1 MMGDRIVITGG
12 TVVSGDTPFRADVL
26 VDGERIVAIM
36 TDASAVEGVARVD
49 AQGLLPMPGGIDAHT
64 HFEEPDP
71 ELLAGFATGG
81 AAAAAGGVT
90 TVVEMPQAH
99 PTTTTADL
107 LQEKIGLIAQ
117 HAITDVAL
125 YGGVIGEPAQ
135 PFAELVRMAALGAAA
150 FKQNDTFRLSGH

>member
-1 MMGDRIVITGG
+1 MMGDR
-12 TVVSGDTPFRADVL
+12 VVSGEALFRADVL
-26 VDGERIVAIM
+26 IDGERILAIM
-36 TDASAVEGVARVD
+36 ADANAVEDAARVD
-49 AQGLLPMPGGIDAHT
+49 TQGLLVMPGGIDAHT

-71 ELLAGFATGG
+71 ELLEGFATGG

-90 TVVEMPQAH
+90 TVVGMPRAH
-99 PTTTTADL
+99 PTMTTADL
-107 LQEKIGLIAQ
+107 VRQKIDLMVR

-135 PFAELVRMAALGAAA
+135 TTAELARVAVLGVAA

>member
-1 MMGDRIVITGG
+1 MMGDR
-12 TVVSGDTPFRADVL
+12 VVSGEALFRADVL
-26 VDGERIVAIM
+26 IDGERIVAIM
-36 TDASAVEGVARVD
+36 ADATAVEDAARVD
-49 AQGLLPMPGGIDAHT
+49 AQGLLVMPGGIDAHN

-71 ELLAGFATGG
+71 ELLEGFATGG

-90 TVVEMPQAH
+90 TVVEMPRAH

-107 LQEKIGLIAQ
+107 VRQKIDLVAQ

-135 PFAELVRMAALGAAA
+135 ATAKLARMAALGAAA
-150 FKQNDTFRLSGH
+150 FKQNDTFRLSVH